1 MSGWDERLS
10 LKCFLDLKLERLWCD
25 LHTRSEE
32 GLGICSYCFL
42 SGPKLHGCPARFSAV
57 VARCQD
63 LGMQRSQ
70 SLFYMDLTAREGG
83 KGREVN
89 RVSALQAP
97 SL

>member
-1 MSGWDERLS
+1 MKDS
-10 LKCFLDLKLERLWCD
+10 LKCFLDLKLESLWRD
-25 LHTRSEE
+25 LHKRSEQ

-63 LGMQRSQ
+63 LRIQRSQ
-70 SLFYMDLTAREGG
+70 SLFYMDLTGREGG
-83 KGREVN
+83 EGREVS
-89 RVSALQAP
+89 RVSALQAT